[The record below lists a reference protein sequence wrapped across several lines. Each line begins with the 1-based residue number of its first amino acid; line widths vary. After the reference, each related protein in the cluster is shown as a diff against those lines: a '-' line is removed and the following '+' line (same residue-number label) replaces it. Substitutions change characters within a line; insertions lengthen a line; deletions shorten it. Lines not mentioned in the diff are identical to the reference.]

1 VIMVNRPKLPK
12 RKTFHTAAEIMDWLE
27 H

>member
-12 RKTFHTAAEIMDWLE
+12 RKTFHAAAEIMHWLE